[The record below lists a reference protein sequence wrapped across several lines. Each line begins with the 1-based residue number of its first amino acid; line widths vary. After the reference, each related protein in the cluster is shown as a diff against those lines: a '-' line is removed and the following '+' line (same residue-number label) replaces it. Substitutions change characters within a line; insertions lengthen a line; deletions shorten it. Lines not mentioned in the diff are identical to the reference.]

1 MNVIVKRGSLYLP
14 GEIYN
19 RYFANLEGVI
29 LQRRG
34 DDLVV
39 LPVQHVPSG
48 GYLLKRRNAA
58 GDRVVTAADFFRS
71 QGIDD
76 DAECCAAT
84 RWDSAA
90 AGLCADAVFATPQR

>member
-1 MNVIVKRGSLYLP
+1 MNVIVRRGSLYLP
-14 GEIYN
+14 REVYDN
-19 RYFANLEGVI
+19 YFANLDGVV

-39 LPVQHVPSG
+39 LPVQHAASG

-71 QGIDD
+71 QGVDD
-76 DAECCAAT
+76 DAERCAAT

-90 AGLCADAVFATPQR
+90 AGLRADALFATPQR